1 MRKLTREIVSAFLNG
16 NKKTKGNTST
26 DGQSIWLHGNQIVET
41 NQDGKIVINNCGWG
55 TVTTRERLNGLLNEI
70 APHLGV
76 VQRNFDQYIQDSN
89 NDYALTPFEGDYIV
103 GSK

>member
-1 MRKLTREIVSAFLNG
+1 MRKLTREIVNAFLNG

-55 TVTTRERLNGLLNEI
+55 SVTTRERLNGLLSQI
-70 APHLGV
+70 APHLWV
-76 VQRNFDQYIQDSN
+76 HQSNFNQYVFN
-89 NDYALTPFEGDYIV
+89 ALDKTETPFEGDYIV